1 MPAASRARQVAAF
14 VIRFACPKTESAPE
28 SPFWV
33 GTNDRMA
40 AGDAPGMRE
49 DDAVS
54 FSGDEDGDGSM
65 DAGCIDAEDVAA
77 LLDEREAAAPDEPLS
92 LATIARRNLPDD
104 FLELAEPEAIARA
117 VAKLDQVRLDR
128 CRLAS
133 FVGGVSVEVR
143 RASFAN
149 VTALY
154 LQHNRLTSTRGVD
167 GETLP
172 RLRFLALQGN
182 RLRAVAELG
191 TLRHLALLDLSE
203 NPNLSRLDELVS
215 AMPSSMR
222 FLSCAGCGCAADGDY
237 RAALVASLPRL
248 KRLDGVDVTGR
259 ERDDAMAAFGEDED
273 EGEGEREGEDEG
285 NRGDRTRSSG
295 GGARRERRS
304 AAKAVG
310 WSSAR
315 NESTAASSS
324 FGDAARSREIRAM
337 LPMLEDPE
345 MLVDAMGAAVRSLA
359 LDAVG
364 EMDARADDVRSNA
377 RNARA
382 TRDGDADLTMEA
394 RVRAARRRQDASITE
409 AGTMMPF
416 DEFAGP
422 EVL

>member
-1 MPAASRARQVAAF
+1 M
-14 VIRFACPKTESAPE
+14 
-28 SPFWV
+28 

-54 FSGDEDGDGSM
+54 FSGDEDGDESM
-65 DAGCIDAEDVAA
+65 DAGGIDAEDVAA

-92 LATIARRNLPDD
+92 LATVARRNLPDD

-133 FVGGVSVEVR
+133 FVGGMSVEVR

-154 LQHNRLTSTRGVD
+154 LQRNRLTSTRGVD

-182 RLRAVAELG
+182 SLRAVAELG
-191 TLRHLALLDLSE
+191 TLPNLALLDLSE
-203 NPNLSRLDELVS
+203 NPRLSRLDELVS
-215 AMPSSMR
+215 SMPPSMR
-222 FLSCAGCGCAADGDY
+222 FLSCVGCGCATDGDY

-248 KRLDGVDVTGR
+248 KKLDGVDVTGR

-273 EGEGEREGEDEG
+273 EGDDEGEENPGE
-285 NRGDRTRSSG
+285 
-295 GGARRERRS
+295 ARREDRS
-304 AAKAVG
+304 AAKTMG
-310 WSSAR
+310 GSSSSAR
-315 NESTAASSS
+315 NEPTVASSS
-324 FGDAARSREIRAM
+324 SSSFGFGDAARSREIRAM
-337 LPMLEDPE
+337 LPMLEDP
-345 MLVDAMGAAVRSLA
+345 MLEVDAMGAAVRTLA
-359 LDAVG
+359 MDAVG

-377 RNARA
+377 RHARV
-382 TRDGDADLTMEA
+382 TTDDDADLTMEA
-394 RVRAARRRQDASITE
+394 RVRAARRRQDASIAE

-416 DEFAGP
+416 DDFAGP
-422 EVL
+422 GAEVL

>member
-1 MPAASRARQVAAF
+1 M
-14 VIRFACPKTESAPE
+14 
-28 SPFWV
+28 

-54 FSGDEDGDGSM
+54 FSGDEDGDESM
-65 DAGCIDAEDVAA
+65 DAGGIDAEDVAA

-92 LATIARRNLPDD
+92 LATVARRNLPDD

-133 FVGGVSVEVR
+133 FVGGMSVEVR

-154 LQHNRLTSTRGVD
+154 LQRNRLTSTRGVD

-182 RLRAVAELG
+182 SLRAVAELG
-191 TLRHLALLDLSE
+191 TLPNLALLDLSE
-203 NPNLSRLDELVS
+203 NPRLSRLDELVS
-215 AMPSSMR
+215 SMPSSMR
-222 FLSCAGCGCAADGDY
+222 FLSCVGCGCATDVDY

-248 KRLDGVDVTGR
+248 KKLDGVDVTGR
-259 ERDDAMAAFGEDED
+259 ERDDAIAAFGEVED
-273 EGEGEREGEDEG
+273 EGDDEGEENPGE
-285 NRGDRTRSSG
+285 
-295 GGARRERRS
+295 ARREERS
-304 AAKAVG
+304 TAKTMG
-310 WSSAR
+310 GSSSSSAR
-315 NESTAASSS
+315 NEPTVASSS
-324 FGDAARSREIRAM
+324 SSSFGFGDAARSREIRAM
-337 LPMLEDPE
+337 LPMLEDP
-345 MLVDAMGAAVRSLA
+345 MLEVDAMGAAVRTLA
-359 LDAVG
+359 MDAVG

-377 RNARA
+377 RHARV
-382 TRDGDADLTMEA
+382 TEDDDADLTMEA
-394 RVRAARRRQDASITE
+394 RVRAARRRQDASIAE

-416 DEFAGP
+416 DDFAGP
-422 EVL
+422 GAEVL

>member
-1 MPAASRARQVAAF
+1 M
-14 VIRFACPKTESAPE
+14 
-28 SPFWV
+28 

-54 FSGDEDGDGSM
+54 FSGDEDADESM
-65 DAGCIDAEDVAA
+65 DAGGIDAEDVAA

-92 LATIARRNLPDD
+92 LATVARRNLPDD

-133 FVGGVSVEVR
+133 FVGGMSVEVR

-154 LQHNRLTSTRGVD
+154 LQRNRLTSTRGVD

-191 TLRHLALLDLSE
+191 TLPNLALLDLSE
-203 NPNLSRLDELVS
+203 NPRLSRLDELVS
-215 AMPSSMR
+215 SMPPSMR
-222 FLSCAGCGCAADGDY
+222 FLSCVGCGCATDGDY

-248 KRLDGVDVTGR
+248 KKLDGVDVTGR

-273 EGEGEREGEDEG
+273 EGDDEGEENPGE
-285 NRGDRTRSSG
+285 
-295 GGARRERRS
+295 ARREDRS
-304 AAKAVG
+304 TAKTMG
-310 WSSAR
+310 GSSSSSAR
-315 NESTAASSS
+315 NEPTVASSS
-324 FGDAARSREIRAM
+324 SSSFGFGDAARSREIRAM
-337 LPMLEDPE
+337 LPMLEDP
-345 MLVDAMGAAVRSLA
+345 MLEVDAMGAAVRTLA
-359 LDAVG
+359 MDAVG

-377 RNARA
+377 RHARV
-382 TRDGDADLTMEA
+382 TRDDDADLTMEA
-394 RVRAARRRQDASITE
+394 RVRAARRRQDASIAE

-416 DEFAGP
+416 DDFAGP
-422 EVL
+422 GAEVL

>member
-1 MPAASRARQVAAF
+1 M
-14 VIRFACPKTESAPE
+14 
-28 SPFWV
+28 

-54 FSGDEDGDGSM
+54 FSGDEDGDESM
-65 DAGCIDAEDVAA
+65 DAGGIDAEDVAA

-92 LATIARRNLPDD
+92 LATVARRNLPDD

-133 FVGGVSVEVR
+133 FVGGMSVEVR

-154 LQHNRLTSTRGVD
+154 LQRNRLTSTRGVD

-191 TLRHLALLDLSE
+191 TLPNLALLDLSE
-203 NPNLSRLDELVS
+203 NPRLSRLDELVS
-215 AMPSSMR
+215 SMPPSMR
-222 FLSCAGCGCAADGDY
+222 FLSCVGCGCATDGDY

-248 KRLDGVDVTGR
+248 KKLDGVDVTGR

-273 EGEGEREGEDEG
+273 EGDDEGEENPGE
-285 NRGDRTRSSG
+285 
-295 GGARRERRS
+295 ARREDRS
-304 AAKAVG
+304 AAKTMG
-310 WSSAR
+310 GSSSSSAR
-315 NESTAASSS
+315 NEPTVASSS
-324 FGDAARSREIRAM
+324 SSSFGFGDAARSREIRAM
-337 LPMLEDPE
+337 LPMLEDP
-345 MLVDAMGAAVRSLA
+345 MLEVDAMGAAVRTLA
-359 LDAVG
+359 MDAVG

-377 RNARA
+377 RHARV
-382 TRDGDADLTMEA
+382 TTDDDADLTMEA
-394 RVRAARRRQDASITE
+394 RVRAARRRQDASIAE

-416 DEFAGP
+416 DDFAGP
-422 EVL
+422 GAEVL

>member
-1 MPAASRARQVAAF
+1 M
-14 VIRFACPKTESAPE
+14 
-28 SPFWV
+28 

-54 FSGDEDGDGSM
+54 FSGDENGDESM
-65 DAGCIDAEDVAA
+65 DAGGIDAEDVAA

-92 LATIARRNLPDD
+92 LATVARRNLPDD

-133 FVGGVSVEVR
+133 FVGGMSVEVR

-154 LQHNRLTSTRGVD
+154 LQRNRLTSTRGVD

-191 TLRHLALLDLSE
+191 TLPNLALLDLSE
-203 NPNLSRLDELVS
+203 NPRLSRLDELVS
-215 AMPSSMR
+215 SMPPSMR
-222 FLSCAGCGCAADGDY
+222 FLSCVGCGCATDVDY

-248 KRLDGVDVTGR
+248 KKLDGVDVTGR
-259 ERDDAMAAFGEDED
+259 ERDDAMAAFGEVEDED
-273 EGEGEREGEDEG
+273 EGEGEGEENPG
-285 NRGDRTRSSG
+285 ERARSSG
-295 GGARRERRS
+295 GEARREDRS
-304 AAKAVG
+304 AAKTMG
-310 WSSAR
+310 GSSSSAR
-315 NESTAASSS
+315 NEPTVASSS
-324 FGDAARSREIRAM
+324 SFGFGDAARTREIRAM
-337 LPMLEDPE
+337 LPMLEDP
-345 MLVDAMGAAVRSLA
+345 MLEVGAMGAAVRTLA
-359 LDAVG
+359 MDAVG

-377 RNARA
+377 RHARV
-382 TRDGDADLTMEA
+382 TRDDDTDLTMEA
-394 RVRAARRRQDASITE
+394 RVRAARRRQDASIAE

-416 DEFAGP
+416 DDFAGP
-422 EVL
+422 GAQVL

>member
-1 MPAASRARQVAAF
+1 M
-14 VIRFACPKTESAPE
+14 
-28 SPFWV
+28 

-54 FSGDEDGDGSM
+54 FSGDENGDESM
-65 DAGCIDAEDVAA
+65 DAGGIDAEDVAA

-92 LATIARRNLPDD
+92 LATVARRNLPDD

-133 FVGGVSVEVR
+133 FVGGMSVEVR

-154 LQHNRLTSTRGVD
+154 LQRNRLTSTRGVD

-182 RLRAVAELG
+182 SLRAVAELG
-191 TLRHLALLDLSE
+191 TLPNLALLDLSE
-203 NPNLSRLDELVS
+203 NPRLSRLDELVS
-215 AMPSSMR
+215 SMPSSMR
-222 FLSCAGCGCAADGDY
+222 FLSCVGCGCATDGDY

-248 KRLDGVDVTGR
+248 KKLDGVDVTGR

-273 EGEGEREGEDEG
+273 EGDDEGEENPGE
-285 NRGDRTRSSG
+285 
-295 GGARRERRS
+295 ARREDRS
-304 AAKAVG
+304 TAKTMG
-310 WSSAR
+310 GSSSSSAR
-315 NESTAASSS
+315 NEPTVASSS
-324 FGDAARSREIRAM
+324 SSSSSSSFGFGDAARSREIRAM
-337 LPMLEDPE
+337 LPMLEDP
-345 MLVDAMGAAVRSLA
+345 MLEVDAMSAAVRTLA
-359 LDAVG
+359 MDAVG

-377 RNARA
+377 RHARV
-382 TRDGDADLTMEA
+382 TEDDDADLTMEA
-394 RVRAARRRQDASITE
+394 RVRAARRRQDASIAE

-416 DEFAGP
+416 DDFAGP
-422 EVL
+422 GAEVL

>member
-1 MPAASRARQVAAF
+1 M
-14 VIRFACPKTESAPE
+14 
-28 SPFWV
+28 

-65 DAGCIDAEDVAA
+65 DAGCIDAEDVSA

-248 KRLDGVDVTGR
+248 KKLDGVDVTGR

-273 EGEGEREGEDEG
+273 EDEGERKG
-285 NRGDRTRSSG
+285 RGRTRG
-295 GGARRERRS
+295 TGATKRGCR
-304 AAKAVG
+304 AA
-310 WSSAR
+310 
-315 NESTAASSS
+315 E
-324 FGDAARSREIRAM
+324 
-337 LPMLEDPE
+337 L
-345 MLVDAMGAAVRSLA
+345 
-359 LDAVG
+359 G
-364 EMDARADDVRSNA
+364 ENDVRRRKPSVPP
-377 RNARA
+377 RGTSR
-382 TRDGDADLTMEA
+382 RP
-394 RVRAARRRQDASITE
+394 RRRPSATPLDLARYEPCSRCSRTPRCSSTRWE
-409 AGTMMPF
+409 PR
-416 DEFAGP
+416 
-422 EVL
+422 

>member
-1 MPAASRARQVAAF
+1 M
-14 VIRFACPKTESAPE
+14 
-28 SPFWV
+28 

-40 AGDAPGMRE
+40 AGDVPGMRE

-248 KRLDGVDVTGR
+248 KKLDGVDVTGR

-273 EGEGEREGEDEG
+273 EGGGG
-285 NRGDRTRSSG
+285 GGGRGRGGGGKGRGRTRG
-295 GGARRERRS
+295 TGVTERVRR
-304 AAKAVG
+304 AA
-310 WSSAR
+310 
-315 NESTAASSS
+315 E
-324 FGDAARSREIRAM
+324 
-337 LPMLEDPE
+337 L
-345 MLVDAMGAAVRSLA
+345 
-359 LDAVG
+359 G
-364 EMDARADDVRSNA
+364 ENDVRRRKPSVGPP
-377 RNARA
+377 RGTSR
-382 TRDGDADLTMEA
+382 RP
-394 RVRAARRRQDASITE
+394 RRRPSATPLDLARYEPCSRCSRTPRCSSTRWE
-409 AGTMMPF
+409 P
-416 DEFAGP
+416 
-422 EVL
+422 L

>member
-1 MPAASRARQVAAF
+1 M
-14 VIRFACPKTESAPE
+14 
-28 SPFWV
+28 

-54 FSGDEDGDGSM
+54 FSGDENGDESM
-65 DAGCIDAEDVAA
+65 DAGGIDAEDVAA

-92 LATIARRNLPDD
+92 LATVARRNLPDD

-133 FVGGVSVEVR
+133 FVGGMSVEVR

-154 LQHNRLTSTRGVD
+154 LQRNRLTSTRGVD

-182 RLRAVAELG
+182 SLRAVAELG
-191 TLRHLALLDLSE
+191 TLPNLALLDLSE
-203 NPNLSRLDELVS
+203 NPRLSRLDELVS
-215 AMPSSMR
+215 SMPSSMR
-222 FLSCAGCGCAADGDY
+222 FLSCVGCGCATDGDY

-248 KRLDGVDVTGR
+248 KKLDGVDVTGR
-259 ERDDAMAAFGEDED
+259 ERDDAMAAFGEVEDED
-273 EGEGEREGEDEG
+273 EGEGEENPGK
-285 NRGDRTRSSG
+285 
-295 GGARRERRS
+295 ARREDRS
-304 AAKAVG
+304 AAKTTG
-310 WSSAR
+310 GSSSSAR
-315 NESTAASSS
+315 NEPTVASSS
-324 FGDAARSREIRAM
+324 SFGFGDAARSREIRAM
-337 LPMLEDPE
+337 LPMLEDP
-345 MLVDAMGAAVRSLA
+345 MLEIEAMGAAVRTLA
-359 LDAVG
+359 MDAVG

-377 RNARA
+377 RHARV
-382 TRDGDADLTMEA
+382 TTDDDADLTMEA
-394 RVRAARRRQDASITE
+394 RVRAARRRQDASIAE

-416 DEFAGP
+416 DDFAGP
-422 EVL
+422 GAEVL

>member
-1 MPAASRARQVAAF
+1 M
-14 VIRFACPKTESAPE
+14 
-28 SPFWV
+28 

-54 FSGDEDGDGSM
+54 FSGDEDGDESM
-65 DAGCIDAEDVAA
+65 DAGGIDAEDVAA

-133 FVGGVSVEVR
+133 FVGGMSVEVR

-154 LQHNRLTSTRGVD
+154 LQRNRLTSTRGVD

-191 TLRHLALLDLSE
+191 TLPNLALLDLSE
-203 NPNLSRLDELVS
+203 NPRLSRLDELVS
-215 AMPSSMR
+215 SMPSSMR
-222 FLSCAGCGCAADGDY
+222 FLSCVGCGCATDGDY

-248 KRLDGVDVTGR
+248 KKLDGVDVTGR

-273 EGEGEREGEDEG
+273 EDEDEGEGEENPGK
-285 NRGDRTRSSG
+285 
-295 GGARRERRS
+295 ARREDRS
-304 AAKAVG
+304 AAKTTG
-310 WSSAR
+310 GSSSSAR
-315 NESTAASSS
+315 NEPTVASSS
-324 FGDAARSREIRAM
+324 SSFGFGDAARSREIRAM
-337 LPMLEDPE
+337 LPMLEDP
-345 MLVDAMGAAVRSLA
+345 MLEVDAMGAAVRTLA
-359 LDAVG
+359 MDAVG

-377 RNARA
+377 RHARV
-382 TRDGDADLTMEA
+382 TTDDDADLTMEA
-394 RVRAARRRQDASITE
+394 RVRAARRRQDASIAE

-416 DEFAGP
+416 DDFAGP
-422 EVL
+422 GAEVL